1 MLGWEFSM
9 DSRRLPLFLCAVSL
23 CAGSACAQ
31 SRQPT
36 VQLEVPVDCE
46 IGADCLIQKYVDMDG
61 TSGRADHRCGLI
73 TTDGHDGIDFRLRTK
88 ADMARGVRVL
98 AAASGRVLRI
108 RDGVPDVSVK
118 ILGDTGGR
126 DAGNAVIIAHED
138 GSETQ
143 YSHLRRNSVVV
154 KPGESVKVGQTIGMV
169 GMSGNAEFPH
179 LHFSIRKGGEE
190 IDPFTRRKVGE
201 GCAPATSASE
211 GLWSAS
217 AFSRLAYR
225 DMAIVSAGVSSTV
238 PSASTGDRA
247 ENAKA
252 ILSPGDALIL
262 WAEAIGAKP
271 GDRQTFRVI
280 GPGSET
286 ILEKVN
292 MVERGGLSW
301 FAYSGRRPPPDGWAK
316 GQYRGE
322 YSLSRAGSATLTMAV
337 QFSVQ

>member
-1 MLGWEFSM
+1 M
-9 DSRRLPLFLCAVSL
+9 DSRVWPLLLCAFSL
-23 CAGSACAQ
+23 GVGSACAQ
-31 SRQPT
+31 SRPPAI
-36 VQLEVPVDCE
+36 QLEVPVDCE

-61 TSGRADHRCGLI
+61 SSGRADHRCGLI

-88 ADMARGVRVL
+88 ADMARGVAVL

-118 ILGDTGGR
+118 VLGDTGGR

-154 KPGESVKVGQTIGMV
+154 KPGDMVKAGQTIGMV

-190 IDPFTRRKVGE
+190 IDPFTQRKVGE
-201 GCAPATSASE
+201 GCVAPTSASAS
-211 GLWSAS
+211 LWSTS
-217 AFSRLAYR
+217 AFSKLAYR
-225 DMAIVSAGVSSTV
+225 DMAIVSVGVASTV

-247 ENAKA
+247 ENAKSM
-252 ILSPGDALIL
+252 LSPGDALIL

-271 GDRQTFRVI
+271 GDRQAFRII
-280 GPGSET
+280 GPGNT
-286 ILEKVN
+286 PIIEKMN
-292 MVERGGLSW
+292 LVERGGLSW
-301 FAYSGRRPPPDGWAK
+301 FAYSGRRAPPEGWPK

-322 YSLSRAGSATLTMAV
+322 YSLSRAGSAPLTRVV